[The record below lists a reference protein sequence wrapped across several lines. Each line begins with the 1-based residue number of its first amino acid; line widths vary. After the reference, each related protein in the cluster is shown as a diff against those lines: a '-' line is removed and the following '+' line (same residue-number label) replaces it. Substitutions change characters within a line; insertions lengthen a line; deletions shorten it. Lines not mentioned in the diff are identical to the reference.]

1 MITVDDE
8 ILRDSDKQL
17 GNNLIAV
24 LNVGFSLRD
33 GSPKISTL
41 NDDENNPGG
50 IVMLNTVADTM

>member
-8 ILRDSDKQL
+8 ILRDNNKQL

-33 GSPKISTL
+33 GSPIISML
-41 NDDENNPGG
+41 NDDESDPGG
-50 IVMLNTVADTM
+50 IVMLNTAADTM